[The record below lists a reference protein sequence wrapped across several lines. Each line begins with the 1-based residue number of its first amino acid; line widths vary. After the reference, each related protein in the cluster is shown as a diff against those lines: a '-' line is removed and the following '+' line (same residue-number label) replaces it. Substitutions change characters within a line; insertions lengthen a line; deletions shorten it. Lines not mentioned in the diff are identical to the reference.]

1 MKIAV
6 FGTGY
11 VGLVAATCF
20 ADAGLHVTGVDID
33 EGKIQKLKDGVCP
46 IYEPGLTELLRST
59 LDANRIEFTT
69 DAQKAVQDSQVIFI
83 AVGTPE
89 DEDGS
94 ADLSHVLNV
103 AKTIGQSMNEEK
115 VIVLKSTVPV
125 GTSDKV
131 RELLDKTTT
140 HDYDVVSNPEFLK
153 EGASLD
159 DFFKPDRVVIGF
171 KKESSRD
178 IMQKLYAPF
187 VRNGN
192 PILFMSNRAAELTKY
207 AANAFLATK
216 ISFINELAQLADSV
230 GADIEE
236 VKKGFTSDSRI
247 NPAFFFAGVGY
258 GGSCF
263 PKDVKALIKTGES
276 HGVAMSVI
284 RATDEVNER
293 QKKTLFKKIK
303 QHFGDVA
310 GKTIALWGIAF
321 KPRTDDV
328 REAPSF
334 SLINALLESGANVKA
349 YDPVAMDNGRKQF
362 GDKVYWGTSSLE
374 TLDGADGL
382 AIVTEWNE
390 FRNPDLSDVG
400 TRLKE
405 KVIFDGRNIFNPKEV
420 KESGFSYYGIGR
432 EV

>member
-334 SLINALLESGANVKA
+334 SLINALLEL
-349 YDPVAMDNGRKQF
+349 
-362 GDKVYWGTSSLE
+362 SL
-374 TLDGADGL
+374 
-382 AIVTEWNE
+382 IH
-390 FRNPDLSDVG
+390 
-400 TRLKE
+400 
-405 KVIFDGRNIFNPKEV
+405 I
-420 KESGFSYYGIGR
+420 
-432 EV
+432 